1 MEGACRAVAV
11 ADLLEVPKQQE
22 DTTATAVATAAEL
35 EEVPVPKQED
45 TTATAVSTADLKEV
59 PKQEDTTSSGAADD
73 EEKEA
78 AGMKRKLAKTGF
90 KSPYDSDY
98 DDDEPYEYN
107 SGDDMED
114 DNKESFIE
122 KEAQKIREKGKA
134 TYFMRGMFRCPYC
147 TTKPKPRDG
156 IYEHLMSHAR
166 DLSWSADQ
174 DIKTRAEHAALLKA
188 LGCYGCFYFASL
200 MLWQDVM
207 VDWIPQSRG
216 AEKKKGTTKNKR
228 DDNAR
233 FSEYEL
239 RKQVLDH
246 ELDCKT
252 HEHNV
257 KTFMPTWNSYNT
269 TQLGSDLGTIIKDIK
284 ALA

>member
-1 MEGACRAVAV
+1 MEGARRAVAV

-22 DTTATAVATAAEL
+22 DTTSTAVAPAAEL

-45 TTATAVSTADLKEV
+45 TSATAVAVADLKEV
-59 PKQEDTTSSGAADD
+59 PKQEDTTSTGADDD

-107 SGDDMED
+107 SGDDVED
-114 DNKESFIE
+114 GNKESFIE
-122 KEAQKIREKGKA
+122 KEAHKIRKKGKA
-134 TYFMRGMFRCPYC
+134 AYFRRGMFRCPYC

-166 DLSWSADQ
+166 GLSRSAE
-174 DIKTRAEHAALLKA
+174 DIKTRSEHAALLKA

-207 VDWIPQSRG
+207 VDWLATRNISIQLSG
-216 AEKKKGTTKNKR
+216 VDSN
-228 DDNAR
+228 N
-233 FSEYEL
+233 
-239 RKQVLDH
+239 
-246 ELDCKT
+246 
-252 HEHNV
+252 
-257 KTFMPTWNSYNT
+257 NSNNCGWVRWPWS
-269 TQLGSDLGTIIKDIK
+269 QHHHR
-284 ALA
+284 